1 METKKCLIMCRTGM
15 GSSMMLKIKVDKL
28 IDKNGYPMDVTHDA
42 FSGFA
47 GQQNVDIIITME
59 DLLEEIVG
67 NIYDEFDPAESPEI
81 EQLGENLWRVSGGAS
96 IGDLSEALGVK
107 LPESESYDTVGGLIF
122 TQLDFIPRDG
132 SQLDL
137 ELCGLSLH
145 VEEVREHRIERI
157 LIKKQEKP
165 EISEI

>member
-59 DLLEEIVG
+59 DLIEEIK
-67 NIYDEFDPAESPEI
+67 NSKAH
-81 EQLGENLWRVSGGAS
+81 VSGAK
-96 IGDLSEALGVK
+96 DMKDRNFLE
-107 LPESESYDTVGGLIF
+107 GG
-122 TQLDFIPRDG
+122 Q
-132 SQLDL
+132 
-137 ELCGLSLH
+137 H
-145 VEEVREHRIERI
+145 
-157 LIKKQEKP
+157 KQH
-165 EISEI
+165 

>member
-1 METKKCLIMCRTGM
+1 M
-15 GSSMMLKIKVDKL
+15 
-28 IDKNGYPMDVTHDA
+28 
-42 FSGFA
+42 
-47 GQQNVDIIITME
+47 
-59 DLLEEIVG
+59 
-67 NIYDEFDPAESPEI
+67 
-81 EQLGENLWRVSGGAS
+81 
-96 IGDLSEALGVK
+96 K

>member
-1 METKKCLIMCRTGM
+1 MLSHLLLTLPMLLCL
-15 GSSMMLKIKVDKL
+15 
-28 IDKNGYPMDVTHDA
+28 A
-42 FSGFA
+42 A
-47 GQQNVDIIITME
+47 
-59 DLLEEIVG
+59 LLLRC
-67 NIYDEFDPAESPEI
+67 AAA
-81 EQLGENLWRVSGGAS
+81 WGAS
-96 IGDLSEALGVK
+96 PNLFRRFPSLWGEPQRTEEERC
-107 LPESESYDTVGGLIF
+107 PEQRSLIF